1 MHGMSIPRRP
11 DRRMDKPFPTE
22 TSAMSNRFQR
32 ITPFL
37 WFNEEAE
44 EAANF
49 YVSVFDNSRVL
60 SVTRYDSESANA
72 ARRPAGSVMTVAF
85 ELDGQAISALNG
97 GPLFTFNPAISLVV
111 NCRSQAEID
120 HFWGALSAGGDPAAQ
135 QCGWLKDRFG
145 VSWQVVPV
153 QLIELLNA
161 DDPAQAQ
168 RVMKAVLGMK
178 KLDIATLQAAIA

>member
-1 MHGMSIPRRP
+1 
-11 DRRMDKPFPTE
+11 
-22 TSAMSNRFQR
+22 
-32 ITPFL
+32 
-37 WFNEEAE
+37 
-44 EAANF
+44 
-49 YVSVFDNSRVL
+49 
-60 SVTRYDSESANA
+60 
-72 ARRPAGSVMTVAF
+72 MTVAF